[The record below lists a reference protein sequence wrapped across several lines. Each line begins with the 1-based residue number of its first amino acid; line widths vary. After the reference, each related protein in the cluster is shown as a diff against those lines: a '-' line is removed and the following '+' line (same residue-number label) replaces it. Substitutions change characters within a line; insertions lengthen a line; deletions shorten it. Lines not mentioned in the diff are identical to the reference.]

1 MLIFVGIL
9 GGFCQLGEIKQNQS
23 HPDCVFAGPAGL
35 FLLWPQKKWRGKPC
49 PSLQGEYLLR
59 WTHGVWC
66 FWYVFL
72 GGHPTSR
79 KQRHPLAPSK
89 ASILTLL
96 SFGPH
101 TLTFLLRRIVAFLG
115 KRSALEMVKKHVQTS
130 ISVTRWWFE
139 WFVFFFTRILQE
151 MIQLS
156 FLNVWFNHHLDI
168 NYYVYQRSLF
178 ARKKTTELVVHF
190 LWTWSPDSYKTFS
203 GFCIFSP
210 ESWRRTHGRGDTH
223 PKTNISQV
231 IEFMTFLSL
240 VGGHL
245 TM

>member
-35 FLLWPQKKWRGKPC
+35 FLLWPPKKWRGKPC

-66 FWYVFL
+66 FWYVFF

-101 TLTFLLRRIVAFLG
+101 TLTFFVATHRGVFG
-115 KRSALEMVKKHVQTS
+115 QAFSIGDGEKTCPNINFCNKVMVWM
-130 ISVTRWWFE
+130 IC
-139 WFVFFFTRILQE
+139 FFFTRILQE